1 MIWNVWFNLL
11 QLLISPHIWQP
22 FMTVK
27 KTTMPEQVP
36 SFIFDWHVSVVDIH
50 CWKFLWIYCTG
61 HASMKRNDWAN
72 GVVGKAAITCSL
84 CLRGSDMLR
93 SLRHYLCAQSQGHH
107 IIGHQE
113 ERGMEEEALSDLPW
127 KDKRRASSMRW
138 TLEQFKGFIG
148 KTSERQDGVFLYGVF
163 WACRYHLELNWIEL
177 NWVFDSVL
185 YLCVEGQQWFLYL
198 CVPGQQWFLY
208 FCVPGQQW
216 FLYLCVPGQQ
226 WFLYL
231 CVPGQ
236 QWFLYLC
243 VPGQQWFLYLCVPGQ
258 QWFLYLCVAGQQ
270 WFLYLCVAGQQRFL
284 YLCVAGQQWF
294 LYLCRRSTVVSVF
307 VCCRSTVVSVFV
319 CHRSTVVSVFVCHR
333 STVVSVIVCRRSTVV
348 SVFVCRRSTVV
359 SVFVCPRSTAVSVFV
374 CPRSTVVSVFVCRRS
389 TVVPGPTEARTA
401 EGGRGQ
407 GQNCNTS
414 SSSSSNKAR
423 GSSSWQGRGCCWSRY
438 HTCPC
443 CPREGCCCTTCQ
455 RG

>member
-22 FMTVK
+22 FMTVQ

-50 CWKFLWIYCTG
+50 FWKFLWIYCTG

-93 SLRHYLCAQSQGHH
+93 SLRHYLCAQSQGQH
-107 IIGHQE
+107 ISDHQE

-127 KDKRRASSMRW
+127 KDKRRAPSMRW
-138 TLEQFKGFIG
+138 TLEQFKDFIG
-148 KTSERQDGVFLYGVF
+148 KTSERQDGVFLYGFF

-198 CVPGQQWFLY
+198 CVE
-208 FCVPGQQW
+208 GQQW

-258 QWFLYLCVAGQQ
+258 LWFLYLCVPGQKWFLYLCVPGQKWFLYLCVPGQKWFLYLCVPGQQ
-270 WFLYLCVAGQQRFL
+270 WFLYLCVPGQQRFL
-284 YLCVAGQQWF
+284 YLCVPGQQW
-294 LYLCRRSTVVSVF
+294 YQDRQKQEQQKAAEAKAK
-307 VCCRSTVVSVFV
+307 
-319 CHRSTVVSVFVCHR
+319 
-333 STVVSVIVCRRSTVV
+333 
-348 SVFVCRRSTVV
+348 
-359 SVFVCPRSTAVSVFV
+359 TAT
-374 CPRSTVVSVFVCRRS
+374 PAAAPAATK
-389 TVVPGPTEARTA
+389 PGAPAA
-401 EGGRGQ
+401 GRG
-407 GQNCNTS
+407 GAAAGRGTTPAPA
-414 SSSSSNKAR
+414 AR
-423 GSSSWQGRGCCWSRY
+423 GRGAAA
-438 HTCPC
+438 P
-443 CPREGCCCTTCQ
+443 PA
-455 RG
+455 RGGKWFAFTNTEHRLWLNGVGKKCRAIAFLALNLTAISGWVIL